1 MFFLHLFHGNSIVCR
16 LSLQSSSQTIGSRYR
31 LCIGSFNGSRIC
43 SSIIGSNGSKDSTQ
57 SVVNSSQIRI
67 DFLGV
72 ESFPKLKISRT
83 LQELSHTF
91 RFFDTRK
98 FHHDTSHLT
107 FQSLNIGLNHTKAV
121 DTGTQYIIRVIDSS
135 FDFFTQHLFYISIRA
150 AGIYFVFQLLSS
162 EQFCQLSL
170 WSFFLIL
177 SDKQSN
183 KVILA
188 GNRLF
193 GSF

>member
-31 LCIGSFNGSRIC
+31 LCIGSRIC
-43 SSIIGSNGSKDSTQ
+43 SSIIGSKDSTQ